1 MKALLFIALLSL
13 PVLGAPARVLK
24 DGQERKEQGKPEV
37 YRKLD
42 EVEERRYLKKSQA
55 DKRVVPPK
63 PPEKKPQ
70 TQQTLPTNQPIP

>member
-1 MKALLFIALLSL
+1 MKSLLFIALLSL

-42 EVEERRYLKKSQA
+42 DVEEQRYLKKPQA
-55 DKRVVPPK
+55 EKPAPPK
-63 PPEKKPQ
+63 PREKKPQ
-70 TQQTLPTNQPIP
+70 TQQTPPTNQPIP